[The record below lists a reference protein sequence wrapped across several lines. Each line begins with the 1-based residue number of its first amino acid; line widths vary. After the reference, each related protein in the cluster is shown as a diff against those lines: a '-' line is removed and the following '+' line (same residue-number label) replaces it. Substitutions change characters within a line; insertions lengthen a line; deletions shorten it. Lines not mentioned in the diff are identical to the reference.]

1 MFKPAFILLLCWQ
14 GLAAQT
20 AHPLLLQMQEKAA
33 AIPYG
38 SYRLTVK
45 EHYLNQ
51 RDTNRY
57 FANCAFYRF
66 QKADGEPGLRFDL
79 EITGHAGG
87 GIHQQR
93 IVFDGQEKFDFR
105 GDTLAMIYDTRALGA
120 EFTFRGLQNFFF
132 VPMLLHTGQAQRF
145 LGPDRF
151 LGTPPYRTAGDTLIG
166 QTPCRAV
173 AAEWIADSA
182 STSTQY
188 LAFYLD
194 KKTGLA
200 RRFVHLEWSNE
211 GPNPPRVLHFF
222 EISVEE
228 FTFELPYQSFYVDWP
243 SLPAGM
249 EVRRYYDC
257 QFKELL
263 RPRQQQQGL

>member
-1 MFKPAFILLLCWQ
+1 MPA
-14 GLAAQT
+14 AAQT
-20 AHPLLLQMQEKAA
+20 THSLLLQMREKAA

-51 RDTNRY
+51 RDTSRY
-57 FANCAFYRF
+57 FATCAFYRF
-66 QKADGEPGLRFDL
+66 QKPNDEPGLRFDL
-79 EITGHAGG
+79 QVEGHAGG
-87 GIHQQR
+87 GVHQQR

-120 EFTFRGLQNFFF
+120 EFTFRGLQHFFF
-132 VPMLLHTGQAQRF
+132 VPMLLHDGQAQRF
-145 LGPDRF
+145 LGPDRSW
-151 LGTPPYRTAGDTLIG
+151 GTPPYRTGRDTLIG
-166 QTPCRAV
+166 RTPCQTV
-173 AAEWIADSA
+173 VAEWVADS
-182 STSTQY
+182 TSGNVQH
-188 LAFYLD
+188 LAFYVD
-194 KKTGLA
+194 RTSGLA

-211 GPNPPRVLHFF
+211 GPNPPRILHFF
-222 EISVEE
+222 EINVEE
-228 FTFELPYQSFYVDWP
+228 FSTELPYQHFYVDWP

-263 RPRQQQQGL
+263 RPRQQQPGL